1 MIDIE
6 LFQSCIP
13 KETYNRANRLF
24 YIDKNNPLLDW
35 YYLRPGDADKFG
47 NVSPDK
53 MQAKAHGMI
62 DIYWD
67 WTKGDWQLK
76 PFRLVAS
83 MVWRN
88 YLAALSKFVPHSF
101 LPKRVQVDMAMER
114 SIKYG
119 FPWQEKSQAPRTLKA
134 HHIPVMAVSFGH
146 QDGTKEIRWI
156 VQS

>member
-13 KETYNRANRLF
+13 KEVHNRASRL
-24 YIDKNNPLLDW
+24 YWIDKANPLLSW
-35 YYLRPGDADKFG
+35 YYRRPGDADKSG

-53 MQAKAHGMI
+53 MQAKAHEMI

-67 WTKGDWQLK
+67 WSKGDWQLK

-88 YLAALSKFVPHSF
+88 YLAALSKFAPHSF
-101 LPKRVQVDMAMER
+101 LPERVQISMAMER
-114 SIKYG
+114 FIRYG
-119 FPWQEKSQAPRTLKA
+119 LPQQEKSQAPRTLKA
-134 HHIPVMAVSFGH
+134 HHISVMAVSFGH
-146 QDGTKEIRWI
+146 QDGTKEIRWM
-156 VQS
+156 VQA